1 MSLQNVTNGIIIIKG
16 DTDSMQIHHKD
27 VSLITDNTLNATCI
41 IDIEDASYITDN
53 IFDDFYAVITDSDVE
68 ETIIE

>member
-16 DTDSMQIHHKD
+16 DTDSMQI
-27 VSLITDNTLNATCI
+27 TDNTLDATCI

-53 IFDDFYAVITDSDVE
+53 VFDDFYAVITDSDVE